1 MPFPKY
7 FNGSHEIA
15 NVSNLQNTLCNSFP
29 SEYVSFIS
37 NPSYII
43 QTQHWKCKS
52 RRLMVLV
59 DSKMFILAATILT
72 TIYLDP
78 RSPFFFS
85 RVFYLLR
92 QLSLFI
98 YCNST
103 VHKTHTT
110 LFRKKK
116 YIYIYILKM
125 GPMILFIHLKIILLQ
140 HFQFSVSAKINYI

>member
-37 NPSYII
+37 KPPYII

-78 RSPFFFS
+78 RSCFFFFFS
-85 RVFYLLR
+85 LVFCFLR

-103 VHKTHTT
+103 VHKTYTT

-116 YIYIYILKM
+116 NIYIYIY
-125 GPMILFIHLKIILLQ
+125 
-140 HFQFSVSAKINYI
+140 